1 MTTPDPPFVGAR
13 PWLSAVVAWA
23 AAVHAEQFREVD
35 NAPFVLHPL
44 EVASTLS
51 SRGYDD
57 AVVAAG
63 LLHDAV
69 EKTETTIEAVRE
81 RCGDRVAAIVA
92 AVTEDDTITD
102 YAERKSKLRAQMAA
116 AGVDAHAVYA
126 ADKLT
131 KARELRAQVARDR
144 QAVDGSGVSP
154 AAGPLRGQPR
164 ASAQRRRG
172 GADGRTARLR
182 AVGVAGAPTRAVTGR

>member
-1 MTTPDPPFVGAR
+1 MTTPDPPFVETR
-13 PWLSAVVAWA
+13 PWLVDVVAWA
-23 AAVHAEQFREVD
+23 TAVHAEQVREVD

-144 QAVDGSGVSP
+144 QAVTDP
-154 AAGPLRGQPR
+154 AFRQRLGHYEDSLELLRSVAAEVPMVEQLAFELWALRVLPP
-164 ASAQRRRG
+164 
-172 GADGRTARLR
+172 AR
-182 AVGVAGAPTRAVTGR
+182 

>member
-1 MTTPDPPFVGAR
+1 LTTPDPPFVGAR

-144 QAVDGSGVSP
+144 QAVTDP
-154 AAGPLRGQPR
+154 AFRQRLGHYEDSLELLRSVAAEVPMVEQLAFELWALRVLPP
-164 ASAQRRRG
+164 
-172 GADGRTARLR
+172 AR
-182 AVGVAGAPTRAVTGR
+182 

>member
-1 MTTPDPPFVGAR
+1 LTTPDPPFVGAR
-13 PWLSAVVAWA
+13 PWLSSVVAWA
-23 AAVHAEQFREVD
+23 TAVHAEQVREVD
-35 NAPFVLHPL
+35 NAAFVLHPL

-144 QAVDGSGVSP
+144 QAVTDP
-154 AAGPLRGQPR
+154 AFRQRLGHYEDSLELLRSVAAEVPMVEQLAFELWALRVLPP
-164 ASAQRRRG
+164 
-172 GADGRTARLR
+172 AR
-182 AVGVAGAPTRAVTGR
+182 

>member
-144 QAVDGSGVSP
+144 
-154 AAGPLRGQPR
+154 
-164 ASAQRRRG
+164 
-172 GADGRTARLR
+172 
-182 AVGVAGAPTRAVTGR
+182 RAVTDPAFRRRLGHYEDSLELLRSVAAEVPMVEQLAFELWALRVLPPAR

>member
-144 QAVDGSGVSP
+144 QAVTDP
-154 AAGPLRGQPR
+154 AFRQRLGHYEDSLELLRSVAAEVPMVEQLAFELWALRVLPP
-164 ASAQRRRG
+164 
-172 GADGRTARLR
+172 AR
-182 AVGVAGAPTRAVTGR
+182 

>member
-13 PWLSAVVAWA
+13 PWLSSVVAWA
-23 AAVHAEQFREVD
+23 TAVHAEQVREVD

-144 QAVDGSGVSP
+144 QAVTDP
-154 AAGPLRGQPR
+154 AFRQRLGHYEDSLELLRSVAAEVPMVEQLAFELWALRVLPP
-164 ASAQRRRG
+164 
-172 GADGRTARLR
+172 AR
-182 AVGVAGAPTRAVTGR
+182 

>member
-1 MTTPDPPFVGAR
+1 LTTPDPPFVGAR
-13 PWLSAVVAWA
+13 PWLSSVVAWA
-23 AAVHAEQFREVD
+23 TAVHAEQVREVD

-144 QAVDGSGVSP
+144 QAVTDP
-154 AAGPLRGQPR
+154 AFRQRLGHYEDSLELLRSVAAEVPMVEQLAFELWALRVLPP
-164 ASAQRRRG
+164 
-172 GADGRTARLR
+172 AR
-182 AVGVAGAPTRAVTGR
+182 